1 MNVFRAE
8 IYDVG
13 KNRDSP
19 PWPKGRPPFLLL
31 SPFSRIPVRSV
42 SEKRKQNRREKFC
55 RLREANPLKPLQSA
69 FPAMLALQ

>member
-1 MNVFRAE
+1 MYHMNVFRAE
-8 IYDVG
+8 FYDMG
-13 KNRDSP
+13 K
-19 PWPKGRPPFLLL
+19 LLL